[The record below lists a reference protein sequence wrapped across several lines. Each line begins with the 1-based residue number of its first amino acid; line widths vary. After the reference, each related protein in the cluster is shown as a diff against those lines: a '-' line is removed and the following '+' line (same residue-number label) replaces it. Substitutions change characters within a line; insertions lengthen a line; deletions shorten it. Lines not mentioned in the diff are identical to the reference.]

1 MKILKRSLLVLISL
15 VALVLITAL
24 FVDGKFSATKKIT
37 INQPNEVVFAYI
49 KQLKNQD
56 NYSAWGKMDPKMKKT
71 YKGTDGTVGFVSA
84 WESKDDNVGAGEQEI
99 IKIDENKRID
109 YELRFKKPFESVSP
123 AFMTTKAISPTATEV
138 QWGFSGEMNYP
149 LNIMQLFLDMDA
161 MIGDDFEKGLTNLK
175 GILEK

>member
-37 INQPNEVVFAYI
+37 INQPKEVVFAYI

-71 YKGTDGTVGFVSA
+71 YKGTDGTIGFVSA

-123 AFMTTKAISPTATEV
+123 AFMTTKAVSPTVTEV
-138 QWGFSGEMNYP
+138 QWGFKGEMVYP

>member
-1 MKILKRSLLVLISL
+1 M
-15 VALVLITAL
+15 
-24 FVDGKFSATKKIT
+24 
-37 INQPNEVVFAYI
+37 
-49 KQLKNQD
+49 
-56 NYSAWGKMDPKMKKT
+56 
-71 YKGTDGTVGFVSA
+71 
-84 WESKDDNVGAGEQEI
+84 
-99 IKIDENKRID
+99 
-109 YELRFKKPFESVSP
+109 RFKKPFESVSP

>member
-1 MKILKRSLLVLISL
+1 MKILKRTLLVLISL
-15 VALVLITAL
+15 IVLVLVTAL
-24 FVDGKFSATKKIT
+24 FVDGKFAATKKIT

-56 NYSAWGKMDPKMKKT
+56 NYSAWSTMDPKMKKT

-84 WESKDDNVGAGEQEI
+84 WESKDNNVGAGEQEI

-109 YELRFKKPFESVSP
+109 YELRFKKPIESVSP
-123 AFMTTKAISPTATEV
+123 AFMTTKAVSATATEV
-138 QWGFSGEMNYP
+138 QWGFSGEMVYP
-149 LNIMQLFLDMDA
+149 LNIMQLFMDMYA
-161 MIGDDFEKGLTNLK
+161 MIGDDFEKGLTKLK